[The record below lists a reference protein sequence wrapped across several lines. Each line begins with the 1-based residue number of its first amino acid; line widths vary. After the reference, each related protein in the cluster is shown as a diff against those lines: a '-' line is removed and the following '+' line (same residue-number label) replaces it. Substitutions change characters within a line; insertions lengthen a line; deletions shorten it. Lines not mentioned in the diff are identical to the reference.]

1 MCTDKT
7 TKHLQDKQGAN
18 VALHA
23 TTGTTQD
30 TWSTVQQRL
39 EDMTETLKKLL
50 TRVPEMYVEE
60 HSRLQAGDFQDQTL
74 GASAGSL
81 GKSPQTTNETT
92 TATNT
97 VAGLPVNLMGND
109 SAAAPVNT
117 EAKAAL
123 LVSETMSNEAK
134 ETADAEQTMRSRI
147 AATPPFGGGLKHG
160 AT

>member
-50 TRVPEMYVEE
+50 TRV
-60 HSRLQAGDFQDQTL
+60 
-74 GASAGSL
+74 
-81 GKSPQTTNETT
+81 
-92 TATNT
+92 
-97 VAGLPVNLMGND
+97 
-109 SAAAPVNT
+109 
-117 EAKAAL
+117 
-123 LVSETMSNEAK
+123 SETHVEKYSCPA
-134 ETADAEQTMRSRI
+134 I
-147 AATPPFGGGLKHG
+147 
-160 AT
+160 

>member
-1 MCTDKT
+1 MCTDKA
-7 TKHLQDKQGAN
+7 TKHPQDKQGAN

-23 TTGTTQD
+23 TTGITQD

-50 TRVPEMYVEE
+50 TRVPETYVEE

-81 GKSPQTTNETT
+81 GKSPQTTNETI

-109 SAAAPVNT
+109 SAA
-117 EAKAAL
+117 KAAL
-123 LVSETMSNEAK
+123 FISETMSNEAK
-134 ETADAEQTMRSRI
+134 KAADTAAMDVIVAYSTADAGYAAEATERLQEQR
-147 AATPPFGGGLKHG
+147 
-160 AT
+160 